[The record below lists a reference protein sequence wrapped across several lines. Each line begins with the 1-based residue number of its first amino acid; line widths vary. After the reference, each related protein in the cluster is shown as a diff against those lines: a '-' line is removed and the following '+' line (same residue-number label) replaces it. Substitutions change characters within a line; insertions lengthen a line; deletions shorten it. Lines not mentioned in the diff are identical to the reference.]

1 MPQQRLRTRRKHS
14 PDAVTLSSQQEETEP
29 AEVEPPVEKPNAF
42 CIQLFVID
50 KNHEMR

>member
-1 MPQQRLRTRRKHS
+1 MPQQRLLTRRKQS
-14 PDAVTLSSQQEETEP
+14 PDAVTLSSQQEETQP

-42 CIQLFVID
+42 CIRLFVID